1 MKKGSHHSGRRCWFP
16 FFLLSPCGC
25 AAADRSLLISF
36 LPDGQDALSSTAW
49 NSHSHGVELTV
60 PGSGTRSPRLWN
72 SESQALELGV
82 PGFGTRSP
90 KPWNSESQ
98 AVELEVPSRGTRSPK
113 PWNSKS
119 QAHGT
124 NSPAGGSCQSC
135 LQVLESD
142 RVGRC
147 NCRMKVGFY
156 RESSACSTTMVLPS
170 TRKVMPPLF
179 SSIDSTSASSA

>member
-36 LPDGQDALSSTAW
+36 LPDGQDSLSSTAW
-49 NSHSHGVELTV
+49 NSHSHGVGLTV
-60 PGSGTRSPRLWN
+60 PGFGTRSPRLWN
-72 SESQALELGV
+72 SKSQALELEV
-82 PGFGTRSP
+82 PGF
-90 KPWNSESQ
+90 
-98 AVELEVPSRGTRSPK
+98 GTRSPK

-147 NCRMKVGFY
+147 DCRMKVGFY

>member
-25 AAADRSLLISF
+25 AVADRSLLISF
-36 LPDGQDALSSTAW
+36 LPDGQDSLSSTAW
-49 NSHSHGVELTV
+49 NSHSHGVGLTV
-60 PGSGTRSPRLWN
+60 PGSGTL
-72 SESQALELGV
+72 
-82 PGFGTRSP
+82 SP
-90 KPWNSESQ
+90 KPWNSDSQ
-98 AVELEVPSRGTRSPK
+98 AHGTGSPK
-113 PWNSKS
+113 PWNSKF

-147 NCRMKVGFY
+147 DCRMKVGFY

>member
-36 LPDGQDALSSTAW
+36 LPDGQDSLSSTAW
-49 NSHSHGVELTV
+49 NSHSHGVGLT
-60 PGSGTRSPRLWN
+60 
-72 SESQALELGV
+72 V
-82 PGFGTRSP
+82 PGFGTLSP
-90 KPWNSESQ
+90 KPWNSDSQ
-98 AVELEVPSRGTRSPK
+98 AHGTGSPK
-113 PWNSKS
+113 PWNSKF

-124 NSPAGGSCQSC
+124 NSPAGGYCQPC

-142 RVGRC
+142 GVGRC
-147 NCRMKVGFY
+147 SCRMEVGCY